1 MEWTNE
7 IIAQLTQLWMEGH
20 STAEIGRRLG
30 FSKNAIVGK
39 ARRVGLPG
47 RPSPVKGGKANPDYV
62 RTNKEYIA
70 RVARVRAAPMLPI
83 ANMEGPKPVHVLPVY
98 SAQVIAFTP
107 SIMKCQFPFG
117 TPGKKG
123 FRFCD
128 DRSEPGKPYCDKH
141 CGRCYVGWQK
151 RKEDA
156 A

>member
-1 MEWTNE
+1 MEWNNE
-7 IIAQLTQLWMEGH
+7 QIAQLTQLWADGISGEQ
-20 STAEIGRRLG
+20 IGKAMGR
-30 FSKNAIVGK
+30 SKNSVLGK
-39 ARRVGLPG
+39 VHRLDLPG
-47 RPSPVKGGKANPDYV
+47 RVSPIIGGKANPDYV
-62 RTNKEYIA
+62 RTNKQQIE
-70 RVARVRAAPMLPI
+70 RVQRVKTGPMLPI
-83 ANMEGPKPVHVLPVY
+83 ASMAGPKPIHVLPVY
-98 SAQVIAFTP
+98 SAHVIAFTP